1 MEVMKTII
9 VGLLHMLLVTGCSTM
24 TPQEKVK
31 SELVSVGAALDHIK
45 QSYILGCV
53 EALRSQGLKNIYP
66 GCRDKGI
73 AHAKTVEDL
82 MFQPTKEPAE

>member
-1 MEVMKTII
+1 
-9 VGLLHMLLVTGCSTM
+9 M

-53 EALRSQGLKNIYP
+53 EALRSQGLKNIYV

-73 AHAKTVEDL
+73 AHAKTVEEI
-82 MFQPTKEPAE
+82 MFKPVEEPKE